1 MSTTKE
7 KNGTFDKSIVIS
19 NLTLL
24 VSAVISGAIPNAWL
38 QIFFILCY
46 TASVFFFLKG
56 KEKNNAK
63 KYSLFLAVAAA
74 VILPTDCWLFGI
86 DDSKKLSETKR

>member
-56 KEKNNAK
+56 KEK
-63 KYSLFLAVAAA
+63 VQP
-74 VILPTDCWLFGI
+74 VFGGCCSCYFNRI
-86 DDSKKLSETKR
+86 GTLL